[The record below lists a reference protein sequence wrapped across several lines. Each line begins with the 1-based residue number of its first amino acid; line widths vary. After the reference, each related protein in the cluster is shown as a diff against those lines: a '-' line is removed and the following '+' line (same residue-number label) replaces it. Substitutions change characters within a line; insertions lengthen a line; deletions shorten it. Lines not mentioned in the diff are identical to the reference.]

1 MQESGNHEYDP
12 LFSKKQRKPEWPR
25 ESQQV
30 VPPDGLALV
39 ELHVAKKGQSIRI
52 SGNKGETTMRN
63 LMHLSVAC
71 ICIIF
76 CIVMVSGCASQV
88 KKQEVMGAEEKKFF
102 VDILPPKD
110 AIEHIQKNKV
120 NSNFVIVDVRTP
132 EEFQDGHIE
141 GAINVDFRSGNFPNE
156 IDRLDKNKTYFVYC
170 RTGNRSYD
178 AVAVM
183 GPLGFRS
190 IVRLD
195 GDITGWKSAGLP
207 VVK

>member
-1 MQESGNHEYDP
+1 M
-12 LFSKKQRKPEWPR
+12 
-25 ESQQV
+25 
-30 VPPDGLALV
+30 
-39 ELHVAKKGQSIRI
+39 SIL
-52 SGNKGETTMRN
+52 K
-63 LMHLSVAC
+63 LLSIAC
-71 ICIIF
+71 ICMIF

-88 KKQEVMGAEEKKFF
+88 KKQEVMGPSEKYFS

-110 AIEHIQKNKV
+110 AFELIQKNKG

-132 EEFQDGHIE
+132 EEFRDGHIE
-141 GAINVDFRSGNFPNE
+141 GAINVDFRSEKFGTE

-178 AVAVM
+178 ALNLM

-190 IVRLD
+190 IVRLE